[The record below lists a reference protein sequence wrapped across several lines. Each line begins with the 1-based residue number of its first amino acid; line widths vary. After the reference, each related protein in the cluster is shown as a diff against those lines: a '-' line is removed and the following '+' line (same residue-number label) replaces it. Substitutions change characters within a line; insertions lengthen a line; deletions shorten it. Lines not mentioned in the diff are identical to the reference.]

1 MVEYRLFGANAGPGR
16 SNRAP
21 IWLADRKVAESI
33 VGSGLNDLAVEQRSG
48 PPRWGICA
56 GSNIHVW
63 IYVIDDV
70 GTSVIAIDFDA
81 RTKSHDRAIDGG
93 KVRNHG
99 TKFRIREADLK
110 RLYCHMK
117 EFGDG

>member
-1 MVEYRLFGANAGPGR
+1 MVEYRLFGANADPGR

-33 VGSGLNDLAVEQRSG
+33 VGSGLNDLAVEQRGG

-70 GTSVIAIDFDA
+70 GTSVITIDFGVRTAGLAHRAGIGSA
-81 RTKSHDRAIDGG
+81 RIYGG
-93 KVRNHG
+93 
-99 TKFRIREADLK
+99 
-110 RLYCHMK
+110 
-117 EFGDG
+117 